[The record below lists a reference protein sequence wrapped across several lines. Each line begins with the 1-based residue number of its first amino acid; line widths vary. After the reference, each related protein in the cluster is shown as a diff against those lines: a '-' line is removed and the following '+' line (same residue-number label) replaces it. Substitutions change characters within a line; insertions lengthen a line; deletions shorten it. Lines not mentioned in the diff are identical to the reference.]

1 MTARRAAFLDRDGVL
16 NERPAPGEYVT
27 SLDEFR
33 WIDGAAD
40 AVARLRSAD
49 YLVLVVSN
57 QRGVARGLVTEDE
70 LRRIERDIQARLAD
84 EGASV
89 AGFYYCPHEI
99 DAGCDCRKPAPGL
112 LTRAAADHAVALS
125 SSVMIGDA
133 ESDVLAGRAAGCPTV
148 RIGDEATRTLA
159 DLLVPDLATAAR
171 IVSER
176 EPTA

>member
-1 MTARRAAFLDRDGVL
+1 M
-16 NERPAPGEYVT
+16 
-27 SLDEFR
+27 
-33 WIDGAAD
+33 
-40 AVARLRSAD
+40 
-49 YLVLVVSN
+49 
-57 QRGVARGLVTEDE
+57 TEDE

-125 SSVMIGDA
+125 SSLMIGDA

-148 RIGDEATRTLA
+148 RIGDEATRTVA

-176 EPTA
+176 GPTA